1 MFKYD
6 KKLEFPVNIKKKDLK
21 MAKYLMTQFGG
32 SNSELAAAL
41 RYFSQK
47 FAMPTDEGKAL
58 LNDIATEELAHVE
71 IICTMIKQLLKGASI
86 KELEENGLSTQFV
99 EHGYGL
105 YPTDSNGVPFSVT
118 YFNSIG
124 DPVADLAE
132 DMAAE
137 EKARA
142 TYESLIDIAK
152 DEDVINILLFLRQR
166 EIIHYNRFKTL
177 YEKYKY
183 ELKLD

>member
-6 KKLEFPVNIKKKDLK
+6 KKLEYPVNIKKKDLK
-21 MAKYLMTQFGG
+21 MAKYLLTQFGG
-32 SNSELAAAL
+32 ANGELGAAL

-47 FAMPTDEGKAL
+47 FTMPTEEGRAL

-71 IICTMIKQLLKGASI
+71 IICTMVHQLCKDATI
-86 KELEENGLSTQFV
+86 KELEDNNLTSMYVQNGL
-99 EHGYGL
+99 GL
-105 YPTDSNGVPFSVT
+105 YPTDSNGVPFTVA
-118 YFNSIG
+118 YFASLN

-137 EKARA
+137 EKARV
-142 TYESLIDIAK
+142 TYEYLIDIAT
-152 DEDVINILLFLRQR
+152 DDDVIDILLFLRQR

-183 ELKLD
+183 QNK

>member
-118 YFNSIG
+118 YFNSVG

-132 DMAAE
+132 DCIDAV
-137 EKARA
+137 
-142 TYESLIDIAK
+142 LIFTIKRDI
-152 DEDVINILLFLRQR
+152 
-166 EIIHYNRFKTL
+166 
-177 YEKYKY
+177 
-183 ELKLD
+183 